1 MTAPDDTC
9 KHRPSTP
16 PARTLPPELKPY
28 RWQPGQSGNP
38 AGRGQ
43 ALAAQLARTI
53 QSMLAEPASAADKR
67 THLEAILDTAIRRAK
82 KGDRHAAQLLFD
94 RGFGKAVEIIAVQ
107 AEALPAGLSMAAV
120 LSIMR
125 DSGDPLA
132 AEIAGA
138 CERAALASG
147 REGEA
152 ENRAED

>member
-1 MTAPDDTC
+1 MSTPDAADTC
-9 KHRPSTP
+9 KHQPSTP

-53 QSMLAEPASAADKR
+53 QSMLADPVSASDKR
-67 THLEAILDTAIRRAK
+67 TNLEAILDTAIRKAK
-82 KGDRHAAQLLFD
+82 KGDRHAAQLLLD
-94 RGFGKAVEIIAVQ
+94 RGFGRCAEIIAVQ
-107 AEALPAGLSMAAV
+107 AAALPAGMSLAAI
-120 LSIMR
+120 LQIMR
-125 DSGDPLA
+125 ASGDTLA

-147 REGEA
+147 EGEG
-152 ENRAED
+152 EPG